1 MMARAAIRDD
11 IHYTQERLVE
21 QVLEQTTDGQSVEQ
35 RIDEWERLG
44 QADINHAAA
53 TLTEMVVEGAT
64 DLGRLTVAVKA
75 LKTLV
80 TVRRA
85 RISLSGARVN

>member
-1 MMARAAIRDD
+1 
-11 IHYTQERLVE
+11 
-21 QVLEQTTDGQSVEQ
+21 
-35 RIDEWERLG
+35 
-44 QADINHAAA
+44 
-53 TLTEMVVEGAT
+53 MVVEGAT